1 MRLDSVEIAVADV
14 DDASAAYALLLG
26 VVPTAG
32 AGGARRFQLAR
43 GAVEIAPGD
52 AGLRAV
58 RFAPEPGDPTPW
70 PEADFFHGLH
80 VEPADAPAPVP
91 TLCPA
96 VQAIDHVVVRT
107 PDADRAIALW
117 RDRLGL
123 RLAFDRAFPERGLR
137 LVFLRSGGITFEF
150 ATAEPPP
157 EDRRGDD
164 LLWGVSYRVVDLA
177 AHRERLLAA
186 GFDVTPIRPGNKTG
200 TLVAT
205 VRSGTAGVPTLL
217 LEEPEAR
224 G

>member
-1 MRLDSVEIAVADV
+1 MRLDSVEISVADL
-14 DDASAAYALLLG
+14 DACAAAYALLLG
-26 VVPTAG
+26 VPPTPL
-32 AGGARRFQLAR
+32 AGGAYRFQLAR

-58 RFAPEPGDPTPW
+58 RFAREPGDPAPW
-70 PEADFFHGLH
+70 PDPAFFYGLR
-80 VEPADAPAPVP
+80 VEPATATAAAPEA
-91 TLCPA
+91 LPA
-96 VQAIDHVVVRT
+96 VQALDHVVVRT

-137 LVFLRSGGITFEF
+137 LVFMRSGGITFEF

-164 LLWGVSYRVVDLA
+164 LLWGVSYRVADLR
-177 AHRERLLAA
+177 AHRERLVAA
-186 GFDVTPIRPGNKTG
+186 GFDVTPIRAGHKAG
-200 TLVAT
+200 TRVAT

-217 LEEPEAR
+217 LEAAPEAA
-224 G
+224 